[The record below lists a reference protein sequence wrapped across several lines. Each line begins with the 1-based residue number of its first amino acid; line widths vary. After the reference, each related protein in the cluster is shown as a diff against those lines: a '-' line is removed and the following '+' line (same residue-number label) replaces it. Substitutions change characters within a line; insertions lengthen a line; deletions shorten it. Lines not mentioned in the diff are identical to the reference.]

1 MKRDEHMSPP
11 DTSAPTLGPWYSVR
25 CVFAFGGTS
34 GGRTNFEERITLWRA
49 ESFDAAIAMAE
60 RDAVDYA
67 ENVGG
72 TYLGLAQSYHLA
84 ETSPTSGV
92 EVFSLI
98 RESDLDPD
106 DYMSRFF
113 DTGTERQQRG

>member
-1 MKRDEHMSPP
+1 MKREEGLEPEAA
-11 DTSAPTLGPWYSVR
+11 APASEPWYSVR
-25 CVFAFGGTS
+25 CVFAFEGTT

-72 TYLGLAQSYHLA
+72 RYLGLAQSYHLA
-84 ETSPTSGV
+84 EASPTSGI

-106 DYMSRFF
+106 DYMSCFF
-113 DTGTERQQRG
+113 DTGTEHQRRG